1 MLQLITNADLYTPDH
16 GGECDL
22 LVAGDRIVWVGPPG
36 AAPVRAEAIPTTDLS
51 GKRLVPGLVDCH
63 VHITGGGGEAGPSS
77 AVPPLAALDLLGAGV
92 TSVVGVLGTDDVSRS
107 PASLVTRTYALRQ
120 EGMSAWCYTGS
131 YRSPPVTLTGDVRGD
146 MTLVDPII
154 GVGEIAI
161 ADHRSSQPTL
171 ETLGQIAADAH
182 VAGMLSGKAGTLH
195 LHLGDGE
202 RGLSQISELVRG
214 SELPPRVFHPTHVN
228 RRRALFEEAVELA
241 RLGCTVDVT
250 AFPVEDGEDAWSA
263 ADAVER
269 FFAAGV
275 PRERLTVSSDAGG
288 SLPVFDDRGE
298 LVGMGVAGAES
309 LIETLAELVERGH
322 LLEACLPP
330 FTSSVA
336 DLLRLHRKG
345 RIEVGHD
352 ADLVALDDSGRVSDV
367 MARGIWRVGDRSNS

>member
-16 GGECDL
+16 VGGRDL
-22 LVAGDRIVWVGPPG
+22 LVAGDRVVWIGPPG
-36 AAPVRAEAIPTTDLS
+36 AAPVRADVIPTTELA
-51 GKRLVPGLVDCH
+51 GTRLVPGLVDCH

-77 AVPPLAALDLLGAGV
+77 AVPPLTALDLLGAGV
-92 TSVVGVLGTDDVSRS
+92 TTVVGVLGTDDVSRS

-131 YRSPPVTLTGDVRGD
+131 YRCPPVTLTGDVRGD
-146 MTLVDPII
+146 MALVDPII

-171 ETLGQIAADAH
+171 EALGQIAADTH

-202 RGLSQISELVRG
+202 RGLSQIRELVG
-214 SELPPRVFHPTHVN
+214 SSELPARVFHPTHVN
-228 RRRALFEEAVELA
+228 RRRALFEEAVDLA

-298 LVGMGVAGAES
+298 LVGMGVAGAEC
-309 LIETLAELVERGH
+309 LVETLAELVERGH
-322 LLEACLPP
+322 SLEECLPP

-345 RIEVGHD
+345 RIEVGRD

-367 MARGIWRVGDRSNS
+367 MARGVWRVGDRSNS